1 MLKVEFDMTGL
12 TAQLD
17 ALQLKVKAAIRPA
30 AHAGSELLYNE
41 VRARVPFDSGALLA
55 SIYQKHTAS
64 PSAEGVFSS
73 YAISWR
79 KGRGRAAIK
88 MLGDGLSGL
97 PVAFHGQLI
106 EYGWVQR
113 YAMHQAA
120 DGQWYTL
127 VRPAMRH
134 KPPPKG
140 RASRAAKDAY
150 YVLRKG
156 GPIAHAPRS
165 FLRASYEA
173 RKTEALL
180 AAKTEFARVLAS

>member
-12 TAQLD
+12 NAQLD
-17 ALQLKVKAAIRPA
+17 ALQAKVKTAIRPA
-30 AHAGSELLYNE
+30 AHAGSEVLYNE
-41 VRARVPFDSGALLA
+41 VRARVPYDHGNLLA

-64 PSAEGVFSS
+64 PSAEGIFSS

-79 KGRGRAAIK
+79 KGRGRGGVK
-88 MLGDGLSGL
+88 TLGDGLSGL

-113 YAMHQAA
+113 YAMHQGD

-127 VRPAMRH
+127 VKPSMRN
-134 KPPPKG
+134 KPPPRA
-140 RASRAAKDAY
+140 RASQAAKDAY

-156 GPIAHAPRS
+156 GPIVHAPRS

-173 RKTEALL
+173 RKTAALA
-180 AAKTEFARVLAS
+180 AAKTEFARVLKS